1 MYQAARWVNPVG
13 PIVVAL
19 FLTAASGALAH
30 LRAHAAVPPAARRSD
45 RSVESI
51 YDVTLRPPILRKSG
65 DTHLSAV
72 VDSIQPRSQ
81 ATKTLIVPRL
91 EDMNVTM
98 LGDSTLRYSF
108 RSPSGRRFVPDGIY
122 KGDGYTSGG
131 AGQFR
136 ILVVQHPEPGNW
148 SVTVDATASSASGFY
163 AILINSNG
171 AAEEQAHLETMV
183 RDSDSRFNTSVEPG
197 TPVYVRAFVLNGE
210 RPVPGVRWS
219 VRADWIDD
227 PTHDSL
233 AVKTARESWQEIP
246 VFDDGRHADGAAEDG
261 IYVGIL
267 HTRASDGLYRV
278 AAEGKTPGGVAYF
291 KSDHVAVRAKYDL
304 LITEEIV
311 VSPDP
316 RVGKPVTLTVTVK
329 NDGPRD
335 YRGARFELHVDK
347 REKRGSQQMIDLK
360 AGESRRVV
368 TQWTP
373 DNAGDH
379 EVNLSIDA
387 YIEPYEV
394 DYANNARRATVKVR

>member
-1 MYQAARWVNPVG
+1 MSQTARWVNHVG
-13 PIVVAL
+13 HIAA
-19 FLTAASGALAH
+19 FLLTVGFGALAD
-30 LRAHAAVPPAARRSD
+30 LRANAAEPPAARRRD
-45 RSVESI
+45 PSVESI
-51 YDVTLRPPILRKSG
+51 YDVTLRPPRLHNFG

-72 VDSIQPRSQ
+72 VDSFRPRSR
-81 ATKTLIVPRL
+81 ATKTFMLPALR
-91 EDMNVTM
+91 DMNVIM

-108 RSPSGRRFVPDGIY
+108 RSPSGRQFVPEGVY

-131 AGQFR
+131 AGECR
-136 ILVVQHPEPGNW
+136 ILIVEHPEPGDW

-163 AILINSNG
+163 AIEITSNG
-171 AAEEQAHLETMV
+171 AAEEQAHLETMAC
-183 RDSDSRFNTSVEPG
+183 DSDPRFNTSVEPG
-197 TPVYVRAFVLNGE
+197 TPIYVRAFVLNGE
-210 RPVPGVRWS
+210 CPVPGVRWS
-219 VRADWIDD
+219 VHADWIGD

-233 AVKTARESWQEIP
+233 AAKTSRESWQEVP

-261 IYVGIL
+261 VYVGIL

-278 AAEGKTPGGVAYF
+278 AAVGKTPGGVEYF
-291 KSDHVAVRAKYDL
+291 KADHVAVRARYDL
-304 LITEEIV
+304 LISDKIV

-316 RVGKPVTLTVTVK
+316 RVGMPVTLTVTVK

-335 YRGARFELHVDK
+335 YRGARVELYVDK
-347 REKRGSQQMIDLK
+347 REEKGSQQMIDLK

-373 DNAGDH
+373 NSAGDH

-387 YIEPYEV
+387 YIEPNEV

>member
-1 MYQAARWVNPVG
+1 MSQAAVNRVG
-13 PIVVAL
+13 PIA
-19 FLTAASGALAH
+19 GALLIVGFGVLAN
-30 LRAHAAVPPAARRSD
+30 LRGHAAEPPAARRSD
-45 RSVESI
+45 PSVESI
-51 YDVTLRPPILRKSG
+51 YDVTLRPPRLHNFG

-72 VDSIQPRSQ
+72 VDSFLPRSR
-81 ATKTLIVPRL
+81 ATKEFILPPLWRMDVI
-91 EDMNVTM
+91 M

-108 RSPSGRRFVPDGIY
+108 RSPSGRRFVPEGVY
-122 KGDGYTSGG
+122 KGDGYISGG
-131 AGQFR
+131 AGEFR
-136 ILVVQHPEPGNW
+136 ILIVEHPEPGNW
-148 SVTVDATASSASGFY
+148 SVTVDATASSRSGFY
-163 AILINSNG
+163 AIEISSNG
-171 AAEEQAHLETMV
+171 AEEEQAHLETMA

-197 TPVYVRAFVLNGE
+197 TLVYVRAFVLNGE

-219 VRADWIDD
+219 VQADWIGD

-233 AVKTARESWQEIP
+233 AVIPPRRGSWQEVP

-267 HTRASDGLYRV
+267 HTRESDGLYRV
-278 AAEGKTPGGVAYF
+278 VAVGKTPGGVEYS

-304 LITEEIV
+304 LISGEIV

-329 NDGPRD
+329 NNGPRD
-335 YRGARFELHVDK
+335 YRGARFELYVDK
-347 REKRGSQQMIDLK
+347 REERGSRQMIDLK

-373 DNAGDH
+373 DSAGDH

-387 YIEPYEV
+387 YIEPNEV
-394 DYANNARRATVKVR
+394 DYANNARRAIVKVR